1 MAYRLEL
8 SDLPPRYRA
17 QAEAQLAGRGKKRG
31 DTVTAAARAAAMSGL
46 KFDSRGEYE
55 YYVGTVAP
63 KVGRGEIVKWEAH
76 PCFLLF
82 PAGEYN
88 GVKLRSVQYTADFRL
103 TYADGTV
110 EIVEIKSKFC
120 PADAAGLS
128 CAAAGVFG
136 ADSPSGGLEIHGDHH
151 GGGQGRNQTMAGA
164 GGGGIIMW
172 EKRLTHYDNDG
183 RVYSSRG
190 YEVALAKLA
199 WFEDREQKREEMP
212 VCGLCQ
218 RHQKLETVDGNG
230 VLAGI
235 RRGRQAPPCDGQHG
249 AGRRAECAA
258 RGVLPHVRAVLRET
272 GGGA

>member
-110 EIVEIKSKFC
+110 EIVEVKSKFVRRMQRDYPV
-120 PADAAGLS
+120 PAAPKAGD
-128 CAAAGVFG
+128 C
-136 ADSPSGGLEIHGDHH
+136 
-151 GGGQGRNQTMAGA
+151 GR
-164 GGGGIIMW
+164 
-172 EKRLTHYDNDG
+172 H
-183 RVYSSRG
+183 
-190 YEVALAKLA
+190 
-199 WFEDREQKREEMP
+199 
-212 VCGLCQ
+212 
-218 RHQKLETVDGNG
+218 G

-235 RRGRQAPPCDGQHG
+235 RRGRHAPPCDGQHG
-249 AGRRAECAA
+249 AGRRAECAV
-258 RGVLPHVRAVLRET
+258 RGVLPHVRAVLREA

>member
-31 DTVTAAARAAAMSGL
+31 DTVTAAGAAAMSGL

-110 EIVEIKSKFC
+110 EIVEVKSKFVRRMQRDYPVRRRVFLELIAR
-120 PADAAGLS
+120 PAGWK
-128 CAAAGVFG
+128 FT
-136 ADSPSGGLEIHGDHH
+136 EIITAEDKEE
-151 GGGQGRNQTMAGA
+151 
-164 GGGGIIMW
+164 I
-172 EKRLTHYDNDG
+172 KRW
-183 RVYSSRG
+183 R
-190 YEVALAKLA
+190 KLA
-199 WFEDREQKREEMP
+199 EE
-212 VCGLCQ
+212 VSSCG
-218 RHQKLETVDGNG
+218 KNG
-230 VLAGI
+230 
-235 RRGRQAPPCDGQHG
+235 
-249 AGRRAECAA
+249 
-258 RGVLPHVRAVLRET
+258 
-272 GGGA
+272 

>member
-17 QAEAQLAGRGKKRG
+17 QAEAQLAGRGKKRD

-110 EIVEIKSKFC
+110 EIVEIKSKFVRRMQRDYALRRRVS
-120 PADAAGLS
+120 PALPDGACLIS
-128 CAAAGVFG
+128 G
-136 ADSPSGGLEIHGDHH
+136 ADRPSGGLEIHGDHH
-151 GGGQGRNQTMAGA
+151 GGGQGRN
-164 GGGGIIMW
+164 
-172 EKRLTHYDNDG
+172 
-183 RVYSSRG
+183 
-190 YEVALAKLA
+190 
-199 WFEDREQKREEMP
+199 
-212 VCGLCQ
+212 
-218 RHQKLETVDGNG
+218 
-230 VLAGI
+230 
-235 RRGRQAPPCDGQHG
+235 
-249 AGRRAECAA
+249 
-258 RGVLPHVRAVLRET
+258 
-272 GGGA
+272 